1 MVRGG
6 NPHQN
11 GVLRFMNYW
20 YNTNV
25 FFENINIEIKEVE
38 ESEDTLDVMYS
49 GIYNLYFRAEGE
61 SIYYIYEIA
70 IWYNLRFLIDDLKN
84 NIFNPSITY
93 DETIE
98 MNVEEE
104 EYNLCLGCGVIMTE
118 DNSNPGDDYCGDCK
132 QGIDKV
138 MNS

>member
-38 ESEDTLDVMYS
+38 ESEEKIMNIIWFYR
-49 GIYNLYFRAEGE
+49 GNMLYKW
-61 SIYYIYEIA
+61 I
-70 IWYNLRFLIDDLKN
+70 LKWN
-84 NIFNPSITY
+84 Y
-93 DETIE
+93 
-98 MNVEEE
+98 
-104 EYNLCLGCGVIMTE
+104 
-118 DNSNPGDDYCGDCK
+118 
-132 QGIDKV
+132 
-138 MNS
+138 